1 MKKHISALIE
11 IGKPFSVL
19 LIDLD
24 NFKVYNDT
32 MGHTAGDKVLN
43 IISSRIRDTLSDTE
57 FLARLG
63 GDEFVIV
70 SQANREA
77 ILSTASKYMESL
89 SEPITV
95 DGVDLFVGASIG
107 ISSYP
112 EASDIDTLLRNADLA
127 MYRAKKL
134 GKGRLHEFEA
144 SLDRDI
150 SHKLSLGV
158 KLRKALENREFTLH
172 YQPQVS
178 VSTRQ
183 IVGVEALL
191 RWNNPELGQ
200 VPPSEFIP
208 ILEETGLIN
217 QAGKWVLA
225 TACREMAALHWSGN
239 RIRLSVNL
247 SVRQF
252 QEPDLVH
259 SVLQAIHDSGID
271 PTKICLES
279 PKVSLLTTSSM

>member
-172 YQPQVS
+172 YQHRCLSAPD
-178 VSTRQ
+178 
-183 IVGVEALL
+183 
-191 RWNNPELGQ
+191 
-200 VPPSEFIP
+200 
-208 ILEETGLIN
+208 
-217 QAGKWVLA
+217 
-225 TACREMAALHWSGN
+225 
-239 RIRLSVNL
+239 RLSEWKPCYAGTTPNSDRFPPVN
-247 SVRQF
+247 S
-252 QEPDLVH
+252 
-259 SVLQAIHDSGID
+259 
-271 PTKICLES
+271 
-279 PKVSLLTTSSM
+279 SLYWKRPA